1 MSDPGIKD
9 AARLWLTGR
18 PLEAGR
24 ALTALVPPAER
35 PRWAG
40 RVLAWAYA
48 RSGIAPVPEIEDLLA
63 ALQRPATPD
72 EATALHTAISEAL
85 AREEESGRF
94 DSLREAVLTLALNA
108 ARLLLATTGSDQPD
122 PKTGWWFVASLKCV
136 GDVLD
141 EGFGAEAGDALS
153 PKP

>member
-1 MSDPGIKD
+1 MSDPDIAD
-9 AARLWLTGR
+9 AARLWMTGR

-24 ALTALVPPAER
+24 ALTALVPPADR

-40 RVLAWAYA
+40 QVLAWAYP
-48 RSGIAPVPEIEDLLA
+48 RSGISPVPAIDDLLA
-63 ALQRPATPD
+63 ALQRPVPPD
-72 EATALHTAISEAL
+72 EAAALQAAIAEVL

-108 ARLLLATTGSDQPD
+108 ARLLLATTGTDHPD

-141 EGFGAEAGDALS
+141 EGFGPEAWETLGQLE
-153 PKP
+153 